1 MVREAEFEAVY
12 RELIK
17 VAQSGGLTHYT
28 DIAPLAGLNMRDAE
42 HRGRIGKLLGDLSR
56 RERVNGRPLLSA
68 VVVSYGRKIPG
79 AGFFNMAQ
87 EIGAYDGNNPVRFWE
102 EELQRVYGYWA
113 AHPATPT
120 AATTREAPILPEQ
133 EVIYEIKG
141 GIAYI
146 TLNRP
151 EKLNAI
157 NPEMRE
163 LLWDAFQDVQHNPE
177 VRCAIVTGRGRA
189 FSTGH
194 DLVAM
199 ANARANEGPSTGDL
213 YVVQSHIW
221 KPIIAAI
228 NGVCLAQGCGIALGS
243 DIRIASRE
251 AQFGWPQAKRG
262 IASVSGPALLSQVVP
277 RNIAFEFLFT
287 GEFVDAQKA
296 LELMLVNYVV
306 EPEEVLPRAE
316 EMAQKI
322 VANAPLSLA
331 AIKEASIK
339 GAEMG
344 LEERVAF
351 AQAKRDEVLQSEDA
365 KEGVAAFAEKRA
377 PVWKGR

>member
-1 MVREAEFEAVY
+1 MTE
-12 RELIK
+12 
-17 VAQSGGLTHYT
+17 
-28 DIAPLAGLNMRDAE
+28 P
-42 HRGRIGKLLGDLSR
+42 
-56 RERVNGRPLLSA
+56 
-68 VVVSYGRKIPG
+68 
-79 AGFFNMAQ
+79 
-87 EIGAYDGNNPVRFWE
+87 
-102 EELQRVYGYWA
+102 
-113 AHPATPT
+113 
-120 AATTREAPILPEQ
+120 
-133 EVIYEIKG
+133 EVIYEIKE

-163 LLWDAFQDVQHNPE
+163 LLWDAFQDVQNNPA

-213 YVVQSHIW
+213 YVVQSNIW

-228 NGVCLAQGCGIALGS
+228 NGICLAQGCGIALGS
-243 DIRIASRE
+243 DIRIASTE
-251 AQFGWPQAKRG
+251 ARFGWPQAKRG
-262 IASVSGPALLSQVVP
+262 ISSVSGPALLSQVVP

-287 GEFVDAQKA
+287 GEFVDAQRA
-296 LELMLVNYVV
+296 LDLMLVNYVV
-306 EPEEVLPRAE
+306 DPEDVIPRAE
-316 EMAQKI
+316 EMARKI
-322 VANAPLSLA
+322 IANAPLALA

-339 GAEMG
+339 GSEMG
-344 LEERVAF
+344 MVERVEF
-351 AQAKRDEVLQSEDA
+351 AQAKRDEVLNTEDA

-377 PVWKGR
+377 PVWTGR

>member
-1 MVREAEFEAVY
+1 MP
-12 RELIK
+12 
-17 VAQSGGLTHYT
+17 
-28 DIAPLAGLNMRDAE
+28 D
-42 HRGRIGKLLGDLSR
+42 
-56 RERVNGRPLLSA
+56 
-68 VVVSYGRKIPG
+68 
-79 AGFFNMAQ
+79 
-87 EIGAYDGNNPVRFWE
+87 
-102 EELQRVYGYWA
+102 
-113 AHPATPT
+113 
-120 AATTREAPILPEQ
+120 
-133 EVIYEIKG
+133 EVLYEIKD

-146 TLNRP
+146 TMNRP

-163 LLWDAFQDVQHNPE
+163 LLWDAFQDVKNNPE
-177 VRCAIVTGRGRA
+177 VRCAIVTGKGRA

-199 ANARANEGPSTGDL
+199 ANARANEGHSTGDL
-213 YVVQSHIW
+213 YVVQANIW

-228 NGVCLAQGCGIALGS
+228 NGICLAQGCGIALGS
-243 DIRIASRE
+243 DIRIASTE

-262 IASVSGPALLSQVVP
+262 ISSVRGPALLSQVVP

-287 GEFVDAQKA
+287 GDFVDAKRA

-306 EPEEVLPRAE
+306 PPDEVMPKAE
-316 EMAQKI
+316 EIAHKI
-322 VANAPLSLA
+322 SANAPLSIA
-331 AIKEASIK
+331 AIKEAAIK

-351 AQAKRDEVLQSEDA
+351 AQKKRDEVLATEDA
-365 KEGVAAFAEKRA
+365 KEGVLAFNEKRA

>member
-1 MVREAEFEAVY
+1 MSE
-12 RELIK
+12 
-17 VAQSGGLTHYT
+17 
-28 DIAPLAGLNMRDAE
+28 P
-42 HRGRIGKLLGDLSR
+42 
-56 RERVNGRPLLSA
+56 
-68 VVVSYGRKIPG
+68 
-79 AGFFNMAQ
+79 
-87 EIGAYDGNNPVRFWE
+87 
-102 EELQRVYGYWA
+102 
-113 AHPATPT
+113 
-120 AATTREAPILPEQ
+120 
-133 EVIYEIKG
+133 EVIYEIQDS
-141 GIAYI
+141 IAYI

-163 LLWDAFQDVQHNPE
+163 LLWDAFQDVKNNPE

-213 YVVQSHIW
+213 YVEQSKIW
-221 KPIIAAI
+221 KPIISAI

-243 DIRIASRE
+243 DIRIASSE
-251 AQFGWPQAKRG
+251 ARFGWPQAKRG
-262 IASVSGPALLSQVVP
+262 ISSVSGPALLSQVVP

-296 LELMLVNYVV
+296 LDLMLVNYVV
-306 EPEEVLPRAE
+306 PPDAVMPRAQ

-322 VANAPLSLA
+322 TANAPLSLA

-339 GAEMG
+339 GGEMN
-344 LEERVAF
+344 LEQRVSY
-351 AQAKRDEVLQSEDA
+351 AQQKRDEVLLTEDA
-365 KEGVAAFAEKRA
+365 QEGVRAFAEKRP
-377 PVWKGR
+377 PVWRGR

>member
-1 MVREAEFEAVY
+1 MAE
-12 RELIK
+12 
-17 VAQSGGLTHYT
+17 
-28 DIAPLAGLNMRDAE
+28 
-42 HRGRIGKLLGDLSR
+42 
-56 RERVNGRPLLSA
+56 
-68 VVVSYGRKIPG
+68 
-79 AGFFNMAQ
+79 
-87 EIGAYDGNNPVRFWE
+87 
-102 EELQRVYGYWA
+102 
-113 AHPATPT
+113 
-120 AATTREAPILPEQ
+120 PE
-133 EVIYEIKG
+133 VLYEIKE

-163 LLWDAFQDVQHNPE
+163 LLWDAFQDVKNNPE
-177 VRCAIVTGRGRA
+177 VRCAIVTGKGRA

-199 ANARANEGPSTGDL
+199 ASARANEGHSTGDL
-213 YVVQSHIW
+213 YVVQANIW

-228 NGVCLAQGCGIALGS
+228 NGICLAQGCGIALGS
-243 DIRIASRE
+243 DIRVASTE

-262 IASVSGPALLSQVVP
+262 ISSVSGPALLSQVVP

-287 GEFVDAQKA
+287 GDFVDANRA

-306 EPEEVLPRAE
+306 PSEEVMPKAE
-316 EMAQKI
+316 ELARKI
-322 VANAPLSLA
+322 TANAPLSIA
-331 AIKEASIK
+331 AIKEAAIK

-351 AQAKRDEVLQSEDA
+351 AQQKRDEVLATEDA
-365 KEGVAAFAEKRA
+365 QEGVRAFAEKRV

>member
-1 MVREAEFEAVY
+1 M
-12 RELIK
+12 
-17 VAQSGGLTHYT
+17 
-28 DIAPLAGLNMRDAE
+28 
-42 HRGRIGKLLGDLSR
+42 
-56 RERVNGRPLLSA
+56 
-68 VVVSYGRKIPG
+68 
-79 AGFFNMAQ
+79 
-87 EIGAYDGNNPVRFWE
+87 
-102 EELQRVYGYWA
+102 
-113 AHPATPT
+113 
-120 AATTREAPILPEQ
+120 PEK
-133 EVIYEIKG
+133 EVLYEIRE

-157 NPEMRE
+157 NPEMRQ
-163 LLWDAFQDVQHNPE
+163 LLWDAFQDVKNNPE
-177 VRCAIVTGRGRA
+177 VRCALVTGSGRA

-199 ANARANEGPSTGDL
+199 ASARADTQVNEGPSTGDL
-213 YVVQSHIW
+213 YVVQSNIW

-228 NGVCLAQGCGIALGS
+228 NGICLAQGCGIALGS
-243 DIRIASRE
+243 DIRIASTKAE
-251 AQFGWPQAKRG
+251 FGWPQAKRG
-262 IASVSGPALLSQVVP
+262 ISSVSGPALLSQVVP

-287 GEFVDAQKA
+287 GDFVDAQKA

-316 EMAQKI
+316 EIARKI
-322 VANAPLSLA
+322 IANAPLSIA

-339 GAEMG
+339 GSEMG

-351 AQAKRDEVLQSEDA
+351 AQNKRNEVLETEDA
-365 KEGVAAFAEKRA
+365 KEGVRAFAEKRA